1 MAAIYTERIMSQ
13 QKQLTMTVLM
23 SPDMANFSGIV
34 HGGALLQLLDRAA
47 YACAARYAKSYVV
60 TASLDQVSFKA
71 PIKVGELVTLYAN
84 VNYVGRTSMEV
95 GIKAVA
101 EDLKSH
107 EQRHTTSCYF
117 TMVAKNENGQS
128 SPVPKLDLIT
138 ELDKKLYQAAK
149 MRLEMRREI
158 NQRNQELYVD
168 IPEEAG

>member
-1 MAAIYTERIMSQ
+1 MSHQ
-13 QKQLTMTVLM
+13 QKQLTMTILM
-23 SPDMANFSGIV
+23 TPDMANFSGIV

-101 EDLKSH
+101 EDLKSQ

-117 TMVAKNENGQS
+117 TMVAKDDEGNS
-128 SPVPKLDLIT
+128 TPVPTLELIT
-138 ELDKKLYQAAK
+138 ELDNKLYQAGK

-158 NQRNQELYVD
+158 NQRNLELHVE
-168 IPEEAG
+168 IPEDFG

>member
-1 MAAIYTERIMSQ
+1 MSQ
-13 QKQLTMTVLM
+13 QQKTLIMTVLM
-23 SPDMANFSGIV
+23 TPDMANFSGMV

-47 YACAARYAKSYVV
+47 YACAARYCKNYVV

-101 EDLKSH
+101 ENLKSH
-107 EQRHTTSCYF
+107 KQRHTTSCYF
-117 TMVAKNENGQS
+117 TMVAKDDNGNS
-128 SPVPKLDLIT
+128 IPVPPLELKT
-138 ELDKKLYQAAK
+138 ELDKKLYQAGK

-158 NQRNQELYVD
+158 AQRNLELHID
-168 IPEEAG
+168 IPENID

>member
-1 MAAIYTERIMSQ
+1 MAAIYAERDMSQQ

-117 TMVAKNENGQS
+117 TMVAKDDNGHS

-158 NQRNQELYVD
+158 NQRNQELYID
-168 IPEEAG
+168 IP

>member
-1 MAAIYTERIMSQ
+1 MSKQ

-71 PIKVGELVTLYAN
+71 PILVGELVTLYAN

-95 GIKAVA
+95 GIKAIA

-117 TMVAKNENGQS
+117 TMVAKDDNGQS
-128 SPVPKLDLIT
+128 IPVPTLELIT
-138 ELDKKLYQAAK
+138 ELDRKLYQAGQ
-149 MRLEMRREI
+149 MRLEMRKEI
-158 NQRNQELYVD
+158 NQRNQALHFEVHGGETVD
-168 IPEEAG
+168 S

>member
-1 MAAIYTERIMSQ
+1 MAAIYAERDMSQQ

-117 TMVAKNENGQS
+117 TMVAKDDNGHS
-128 SPVPKLDLIT
+128 SPVPKLDLMT

-158 NQRNQELYVD
+158 TQRNQELYID
-168 IPEEAG
+168 IP

>member
-1 MAAIYTERIMSQ
+1 MSQ